1 MLTLVLCWNVQIRR
15 INVIPGWVKG
25 CLYETCQI
33 CLEIMISVVAPV
45 TILHTLTDGTCIQC
59 TSVRVCFL
67 FQQQCS
73 SPLAINYDAG
83 APTALIMILMLMKQ
97 LVSPDVRLTLFRHS
111 FIILVC
117 TGISDILD

>member
-59 TSVRVCFL
+59 TSVRVCFI
-67 FQQQCS
+67 FQQRCS
-73 SPLAINYDAG
+73 SPLAIYDAG
-83 APTALIMILMLMKQ
+83 APVALIMIPMLMMQ
-97 LVSPDVRLTLFRHS
+97 LTLFRHS

-117 TGISDILD
+117 SGISDILD